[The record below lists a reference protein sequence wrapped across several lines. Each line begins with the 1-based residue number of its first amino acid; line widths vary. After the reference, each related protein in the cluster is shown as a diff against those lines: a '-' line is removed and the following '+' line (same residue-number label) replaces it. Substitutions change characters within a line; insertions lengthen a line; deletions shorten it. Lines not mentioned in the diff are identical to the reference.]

1 MTSSISPLILSFAHI
16 ENPLGAGTSLNTL
29 QIAGIRKGS
38 VLRVRAWTRRPG
50 SVTMAAM
57 PKTKPVRCEDC
68 YFHQN
73 MLCALNLD
81 KPCTTFRPA
90 ERGLEPERQL
100 AFVFRAERTTAAYAF
115 PQPNA

>member
-1 MTSSISPLILSFAHI
+1 MP
-16 ENPLGAGTSLNTL
+16 PNTL
-29 QIAGIRKGS
+29 QIAAIRKRT
-38 VLRVRAWTRRPG
+38 VLRVRGWTRRRG
-50 SVTMAAM
+50 SVTMTPM

-68 YFHQN
+68 YFQQN

-81 KPCTTFRPA
+81 KPCTTFRLA

-115 PQPNA
+115 PHPNS

>member
-1 MTSSISPLILSFAHI
+1 VPA
-16 ENPLGAGTSLNTL
+16 NTL
-29 QIAGIRKGS
+29 QIAAIRKGT
-38 VLRVRAWTRRPG
+38 VLRVRGWTRRPA

-57 PKTKPVRCEDC
+57 PKKTKPVRCEDC

-73 MLCALNLD
+73 MLCALNLG

-115 PQPNA
+115 PQPDA